1 LVPAQL
7 QYGNGL
13 MLLPIFRRGFPAV
26 EATSNAKWQDCDDAS
41 ADAVPVVPRCALQRG
56 SVQFRAAA
64 GVTA

>member
-1 LVPAQL
+1 
-7 QYGNGL
+7 

>member
-26 EATSNAKWQDCDDAS
+26 EATSNATWQDCDDAS
-41 ADAVPVVPRCALQRG
+41 ADAVPVVPRCALQT
-56 SVQFRAAA
+56 VQFRAAA